1 MNHQN
6 QLEQMAKGTMF
17 ATESLYNLKFART
30 PQFKPTNQRVAIAE
44 SATKTTP
51 PSDRA
56 GGVSLIGLVPNLG
69 VNI

>member
-30 PQFKPTNQRVAIAE
+30 PQFKPTSQCVAIAE
-44 SATKTTP
+44 SATKTTHRQTAQVA
-51 PSDRA
+51 SA
-56 GGVSLIGLVPNLG
+56 
-69 VNI
+69 